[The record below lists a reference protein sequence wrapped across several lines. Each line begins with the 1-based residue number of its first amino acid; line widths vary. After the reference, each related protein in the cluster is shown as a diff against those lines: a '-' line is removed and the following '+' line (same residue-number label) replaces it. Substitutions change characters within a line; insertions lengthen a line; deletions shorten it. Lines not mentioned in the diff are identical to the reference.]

1 MKYLNIFIV
10 TFAFLMNKKVT
21 FGKSLIE
28 LDSNQNKTIQLAFSD
43 DSLLNILLK
52 SGKNGVLL
60 EDISLKI
67 NRSYSSGYN
76 KKYSFTNYEF
86 VFNENKIEFI
96 DTLYTKTGESKPS
109 IFLDKKFLIIFP
121 VTNKEI
127 EIKSADLQLIY
138 SESEVYTIKDEPEY
152 LLVISHPMNWVG
164 TMTRYSFFQLLNLKE
179 GIVYEYVD
187 IE

>member
-109 IFLDKKFLIIFP
+109 IFLDKKLLIIFP